1 MKKII
6 IPVLLLCLLLTACTT
21 YTPAVSQTEGTQP
34 TTSTKPTTS
43 STVSTTVS
51 TAPTTITAGPTTV
64 STTQLITSTKPTTN
78 TTKQT
83 TVSAKPTTNTT
94 KPTTITT
101 IPTSSTTQEADGL
114 LYRGN
119 RITVYRE
126 KENYIF
132 DIIGGKEVE
141 FSPDRVVVR
150 AVLVEPI
157 KCDNYQELLNCS
169 LDDVKSV
176 FGEPH
181 FDEGSGFYIPSYIT
195 EDAHILSLYPNDDG
209 IIEGVFL
216 NDPTRNEPTK
226 FWTIY
231 DEQ

>member
-1 MKKII
+1 M
-6 IPVLLLCLLLTACTT
+6 
-21 YTPAVSQTEGTQP
+21 
-34 TTSTKPTTS
+34 
-43 STVSTTVS
+43 
-51 TAPTTITAGPTTV
+51 
-64 STTQLITSTKPTTN
+64 
-78 TTKQT
+78 
-83 TVSAKPTTNTT
+83 
-94 KPTTITT
+94 
-101 IPTSSTTQEADGL
+101 

-132 DIIGGKEVE
+132 DITMGGSVE
-141 FSPDRVVVR
+141 FTTDRIVVR
-150 AVLVEPI
+150 THHIEPI

-169 LDDVKSV
+169 FDDVKSM

-181 FDEGSGFYIPSYIT
+181 FDDGSGFYIPSYIT
-195 EDAHILSLYPNDDG
+195 EDAHILSLFPNEDG

-216 NDPTRNEPTK
+216 SDPTRNEPAK